1 MTLLVRFARV
11 LDFALVLVW
20 FLIALDVCA
29 RPAYAYADP
38 GAGLFLMQV
47 VGSTFLGFTF
57 IVRNRIRRA
66 LDRFSKPKKALPIDT
81 AS

>member
-1 MTLLVRFARV
+1 MRR
-11 LDFALVLVW
+11 
-20 FLIALDVCA
+20 ALDRGFLFLWLLLALSVCA

-57 IVRNRIRRA
+57 VVRNRIVRV
-66 LDRFSKPKKALPIDT
+66 FSRCFRGKKITSDVT
-81 AS
+81 R